1 MFADAAELR
10 SGHLEGPHR
19 RPGGEAPA
27 WLVWHLRSVLLWGP
41 RLETDQAET
50 LPGAPRKP
58 RPPREM
64 ALAEGQAPSGPG
76 SRADRG
82 GDPGLRQDN
91 PSLRAPGKS
100 SQRPVAQLGAL
111 PPVSLSVAWE
121 GAGLQP
127 AQGLLAGRGHR
138 PGKARSRVS
147 PGGRSSVALGPLW
160 GSSETIPEPTSSSRK
175 PSRAAPACLSFSV
188 SHFAGCGAWTA

>member
-1 MFADAAELR
+1 MFAEAAELR

-82 GDPGLRQDN
+82 VTLGCGRTTRRSEPPGRAARGRW
-91 PSLRAPGKS
+91 PSSGPC
-100 SQRPVAQLGAL
+100 

-188 SHFAGCGAWTA
+188 SHSAGCGAWTA

>member
-1 MFADAAELR
+1 MFAEAAELR

-19 RPGGEAPA
+19 RPGGEASA

-82 GDPGLRQDN
+82 VTLGCGRTTRRSEPPGRAARGRWPSSGPCPPF
-91 PSLRAPGKS
+91 PSLSPG
-100 SQRPVAQLGAL
+100 R
-111 PPVSLSVAWE
+111 E
-121 GAGLQP
+121 
-127 AQGLLAGRGHR
+127 
-138 PGKARSRVS
+138 RVS
-147 PGGRSSVALGPLW
+147 SLHRASWLGVGTGQERPAAGYPQGVIAAWPWGLYGGAPRPSPSPRPPPGSP
-160 GSSETIPEPTSSSRK
+160 PEP
-175 PSRAAPACLSFSV
+175 PLPA
-188 SHFAGCGAWTA
+188 